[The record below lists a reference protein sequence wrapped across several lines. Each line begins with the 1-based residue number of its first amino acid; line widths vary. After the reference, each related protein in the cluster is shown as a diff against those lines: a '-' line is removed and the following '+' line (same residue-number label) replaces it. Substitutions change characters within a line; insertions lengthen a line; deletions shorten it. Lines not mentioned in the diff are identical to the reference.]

1 MELAITKDFTEGKL
15 VFKNAALRTATQ
27 NIVKNMQN
35 ARKGF
40 VAAGM
45 ELKRIRDDKLYEK
58 DFIGN
63 DGKPSFAIYVDSVL
77 GISKTTAYRIIK
89 TTEKLLAPEMLDNK
103 KPKFFE
109 NFSDGTLDVLSGF
122 DTYEDAIGFCNAYQI
137 TEITPREDVRRY
149 MKAYVKQKIAT
160 LEDYIKE
167 NDKPKEIETVGEVKE
182 DDNTEKATEV
192 NNAVTEA
199 LEYLNMIADFFKA
212 DLNSALDLCSSKEEE
227 ILIKTIAK
235 KYGTK

>member
-1 MELAITKDFTEGKL
+1 MELAITKDFTDGKM

-40 VAAGM
+40 VAAGT
-45 ELKRIRDDKLYEK
+45 ELKRIQSDKLYEK

-63 DGKPSFAIYVDSVL
+63 DGKPSFALYVETVL
-77 GISKTTAYRIIK
+77 GISKTTAYRIMK
-89 TTEKLLAPEMLDNK
+89 TTEKLLAPEMIENK

-109 NFSDGTLDVLSGF
+109 NFTDGTLDVLSGF
-122 DTYEDAIGFCNAYQI
+122 DTYEDALNFCNAYQI
-137 TEITPREDVRRY
+137 TETTPREDVRKY
-149 MKAYVKQKIAT
+149 MKAYVKQKIAS

-167 NDKPKEIETVGEVKE
+167 SEKPKEVDADGETKE
-182 DDNTEKATEV
+182 DGETEKSTEV

-199 LEYLNMIADFFKA
+199 LEYLNMIADFLKA

-227 ILIKTIAK
+227 QLIKTIAK